1 MDSKYCPICEE
12 ENECMTRAGEHGNCW
27 CFTEVFSSE
36 IYEIV
41 PKASRGKYCICK
53 KCLYKYR
60 EEQKI

>member
-1 MDSKYCPICEE
+1 
-12 ENECMTRAGEHGNCW
+12 MTRAGEHGNCW